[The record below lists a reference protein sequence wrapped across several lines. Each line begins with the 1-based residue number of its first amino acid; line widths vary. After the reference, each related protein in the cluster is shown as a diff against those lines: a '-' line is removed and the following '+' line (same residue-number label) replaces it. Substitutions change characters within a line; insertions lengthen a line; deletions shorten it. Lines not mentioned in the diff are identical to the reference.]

1 MSFILGAGIRG
12 DAKGFIEALGGLA
25 ACRKKKGRRS
35 KGQQPSAPTLQLGRL
50 TESGW
55 NTYGE
60 RIEKTKGVAL
70 VERKVVKVAQGVRV
84 SEKTGKI
91 TPRMVK
97 RIVKTVVARV
107 FTRLAEWEL
116 VPGKSVDAALERAR
130 KRTEQLLAPAPLVT

>member
-1 MSFILGAGIRG
+1 M
-12 DAKGFIEALGGLA
+12 
-25 ACRKKKGRRS
+25 
-35 KGQQPSAPTLQLGRL
+35 
-50 TESGW
+50 
-55 NTYGE
+55 
-60 RIEKTKGVAL
+60 
-70 VERKVVKVAQGVRV
+70 VKVAQGVRV